1 VTSKLDQLKSMT
13 TVVADSSD
21 IAAISAYKPT
31 DCTTNPSLI
40 LKAAGME
47 AYKELVEEAV
57 LWGINRNAPTSR
69 IASRLC
75 VNFGAALTKLV
86 PGRVSTEVDAELS
99 FDVEGTLEQARS
111 IIADY
116 HERGVARE
124 RVLVKIAATWEGIKA
139 AALLEKED
147 IACNLTLVFSLAQAA
162 ACAEAGVTLIS
173 PFVGRILDWYVKN
186 EGKSYTPETDP
197 GVASLKE
204 IYAYCKAYGAKT
216 VVMGASFRNKAQI
229 EAVAG
234 CDSLT
239 IAPALLDELAKDSGP
254 LPRKLDPQSA
264 AAQAP
269 AQMFL
274 DEKSFRL
281 MLNEDA
287 MATEKLAEGIR
298 IFSRDMQALRELVS
312 QRLQMAA

>member
-1 VTSKLDQLKSMT
+1 MPSKLDQLKSMT
-13 TVVADSSD
+13 IVVADSSD
-21 IAAISAYKPT
+21 IASIKAYAPK

-40 LKAAGME
+40 LKAAGMD

-57 LWGINRNAPTSR
+57 LWGIDRNIPTSR
-69 IASRLC
+69 VASRLC
-75 VNFGAALTKLV
+75 VNFGAELLKLV
-86 PGRVSTEVDAELS
+86 PGRVSTEVDADLS
-99 FDVEGTLEQARS
+99 FDVEGTLAQART
-111 IIADY
+111 IIEDY
-116 HERGVARE
+116 REHGVGKH

-162 ACAEAGVTLIS
+162 ACAAAGVTLIS

-186 EGKSYTPETDP
+186 EGKTYTADTDP
-197 GVASLKE
+197 GVASLKD

-239 IAPALLDELAKDSGP
+239 IAPALLDELAKDNGA
-254 LPRKLDPQSA
+254 LPRRLDPEFAKAS
-264 AAQAP
+264 AP

-274 DEKSFRL
+274 DEKTFRF

-312 QRLQMAA
+312 ERMRMAA